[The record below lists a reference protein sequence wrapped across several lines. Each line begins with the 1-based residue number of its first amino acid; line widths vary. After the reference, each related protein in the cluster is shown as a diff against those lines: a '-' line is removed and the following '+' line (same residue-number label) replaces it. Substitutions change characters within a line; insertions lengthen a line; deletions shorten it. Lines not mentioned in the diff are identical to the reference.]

1 MIKYLVQR
9 IILEVRKLEKI
20 NVSENVIGI
29 EKYMRKTES
38 IIRKKGREILKDFNI
53 TGPQFSALQW
63 LISEGNLTI
72 GELSQKMKLA
82 CSTITDLIDRMEKS
96 DLVERQKDEKDK
108 RIVRIHVQEK
118 GHDLVQK
125 VLRKRRLFL
134 DEKLKNYKEEDK
146 NYLMKSLESLYQAM
160 NDGN

>member
-1 MIKYLVQR
+1 M
-9 IILEVRKLEKI
+9 EKVK
-20 NVSENVIGI
+20 VSESVIGI

-63 LISEGNLTI
+63 LMTEGNLTI

-96 DLVERQKDEKDK
+96 DLVVRQKDEKDK
-108 RIVRIHVQEK
+108 RIVRIHVQQK
-118 GHDLVQK
+118 GHDLLQK
-125 VLRKRRLFL
+125 VLQKRRLFL
-134 DEKLKNYKEEDK
+134 DEKLSKYKEEEK
-146 NYLMKSLESLYQAM
+146 KSLMKSLESLFLAM
-160 NDGN
+160 SDEN